1 MRICGLSLVNAS
13 LGSVVGLLG
22 IVKRA
27 LLIRK
32 VRLGGIA
39 LGGKVLDRSRGV
51 VIRLIGLFGLCLG
64 GIAGAASLRLVSS
77 GLGCLRLAVSKRGVC
92 LIESCLGSSGLGLGG
107 IEVLLEGL
115 DVDSAERVLR
125 GVVCRLRG
133 GGAGL
138 SLLVLAL
145 GGVHVRVGCGI
156 GVLCAF
162 LIIESSEICRIGRAQ
177 RLLRLGELA
186 LELLELRLLRLRA
199 ASVIGRID
207 VVVDELLELGNSEI
221 SLSVISAVIE
231 YGYLGIGVLT
241 ATGRDA
247 DSHRSGIDNVEI
259 VPAGVS
265 SLIAILIFCTVV
277 HIVIVLVDIV
287 RIIAMSHEIFAGLA
301 IHTVLFNP
309 ILVINLLLSVETG
322 VGPAQGI
329 LGLTTGI
336 CTATTCE
343 ILSIIEVTVRVIPNI
358 R

>member
-1 MRICGLSLVNAS
+1 M
-13 LGSVVGLLG
+13 
-22 IVKRA
+22 
-27 LLIRK
+27 
-32 VRLGGIA
+32 
-39 LGGKVLDRSRGV
+39 
-51 VIRLIGLFGLCLG
+51 
-64 GIAGAASLRLVSS
+64 SS
-77 GLGCLRLAVSKRGVC
+77 GIGCLCLAVSKRDVC
-92 LIESCLGSSGLGLGG
+92 LIESCLGSSGLALGGVELGLGRLDVDTLEFGFGGGVGGLGG
-107 IEVLLEGL
+107 
-115 DVDSAERVLR
+115 SSS
-125 GVVCRLRG
+125 
-133 GGAGL
+133 GL

-145 GGVHVRVGCGI
+145 GGVHVHIGCGES
-156 GVLCAF
+156 VLGGILPVYSCEVSF
-162 LIIESSEICRIGRAQ
+162 PSSSKV
-177 RLLRLGELA
+177 LLRLGELA
-186 LELLELRLLRLRA
+186 LKLLELRLLRLRA

>member
-1 MRICGLSLVNAS
+1 M
-13 LGSVVGLLG
+13 
-22 IVKRA
+22 
-27 LLIRK
+27 
-32 VRLGGIA
+32 
-39 LGGKVLDRSRGV
+39 
-51 VIRLIGLFGLCLG
+51 
-64 GIAGAASLRLVSS
+64 
-77 GLGCLRLAVSKRGVC
+77 
-92 LIESCLGSSGLGLGG
+92 
-107 IEVLLEGL
+107 
-115 DVDSAERVLR
+115 
-125 GVVCRLRG
+125 
-133 GGAGL
+133 
-138 SLLVLAL
+138 
-145 GGVHVRVGCGI
+145 
-156 GVLCAF
+156 CAF

>member
-1 MRICGLSLVNAS
+1 MLPALAMAGPV
-13 LGSVVGLLG
+13 SVWMILFVTIPMLY
-22 IVKRA
+22 I
-27 LLIRK
+27 IY
-32 VRLGGIA
+32 ISFM
-39 LGGKVLDRSRGV
+39 SRGV
-51 VIRLIGLFGLCLG
+51 FGDVVYKFSTESYKTILNPTYF
-64 GIAGAASLRLVSS
+64 LVSS

-207 VVVDELLELGNSEI
+207 VVVDELLELGNSRRE
-221 SLSVISAVIE
+221 LMWQ
-231 YGYLGIGVLT
+231 
-241 ATGRDA
+241 R
-247 DSHRSGIDNVEI
+247 
-259 VPAGVS
+259 
-265 SLIAILIFCTVV
+265 
-277 HIVIVLVDIV
+277 
-287 RIIAMSHEIFAGLA
+287 
-301 IHTVLFNP
+301 
-309 ILVINLLLSVETG
+309 
-322 VGPAQGI
+322 
-329 LGLTTGI
+329 
-336 CTATTCE
+336 
-343 ILSIIEVTVRVIPNI
+343 
-358 R
+358 